1 MAPPSAAT
9 AAPAR
14 HHAAAGA
21 AGAAGASPSRRWSR
35 GSGAAAPETRRVPLR
50 VIPGRTRSGTR
61 TRRVAGGRVLNMLS
75 VSIVVAALLAVVVA
89 QALLANG
96 QVRMSMLQHDLALEQ
111 AAHRQAELA
120 VAQLETP
127 SRIVAAA
134 ASEGMVRPAGV
145 VELPYVS
152 LSVPLPTPKVTPAP
166 TPPPASTSASGTTST
181 SGTGTSGSGA
191 ASTGATGATGAS
203 GSPASTTTATSTP

>member
-61 TRRVAGGRVLNMLS
+61 TRRVAGGRVLNMHS

-134 ASEGMVRPAGV
+134 TSEGMVRPAGV

>member
-1 MAPPSAAT
+1 MAPPT

-14 HHAAAGA
+14 RHA
-21 AGAAGASPSRRWSR
+21 AAGASPSRRWGR
-35 GSGAAAPETRRVPLR
+35 GSGTATPQTRRAPLR
-50 VIPGRTRSGTR
+50 VISGRAGSGTR
-61 TRRVAGGRVLNMLS
+61 TGRVASGRLLNILS

-96 QVRMSMLQHDLALEQ
+96 QVRLSTLQHDLTFEQ
-111 AAHRQAELA
+111 AVHRQAELA

-134 ASEGMVRPAGV
+134 SGEGMVRPAGV

-152 LSVPLPTPKVTPAP
+152 LSVPRPTPKITPAP
-166 TPPPASTSASGTTST
+166 APPAPAPPPVSTT
-181 SGTGTSGSGA
+181 GTGTASASATTATSG
-191 ASTGATGATGAS
+191 
-203 GSPASTTTATSTP
+203 PISTTTATSTP

>member
-14 HHAAAGA
+14 RHA
-21 AGAAGASPSRRWSR
+21 AAGASPSRRWGQ
-35 GSGAAAPETRRVPLR
+35 GSGAAAPVTRRAPLR
-50 VIPGRTRSGTR
+50 VISGRARSGSR
-61 TRRVAGGRVLNMLS
+61 TGRVASGRLLNLLS

-89 QALLANG
+89 QALLAKG
-96 QVRMSMLQHDLALEQ
+96 QVRLSTLQHDLTYEQ

-134 ASEGMVRPAGV
+134 SGEGMVRPAGV

-152 LSVPLPTPKVTPAP
+152 LSVPLPTPRVTPAP
-166 TPPPASTSASGTTST
+166 APAPAPAPTTATPG
-181 SGTGTSGSGA
+181 SGSGA
-191 ASTGATGATGAS
+191 ASTGAGASGTASAGAS
-203 GSPASTTTATSTP
+203 GSISTTTATSTP

>member
-21 AGAAGASPSRRWSR
+21 AGAAGACPSRRWSR

-134 ASEGMVRPAGV
+134 TSEGMVRPAGV

>member
-1 MAPPSAAT
+1 
-9 AAPAR
+9 
-14 HHAAAGA
+14 
-21 AGAAGASPSRRWSR
+21 
-35 GSGAAAPETRRVPLR
+35 
-50 VIPGRTRSGTR
+50 
-61 TRRVAGGRVLNMLS
+61 LNILS

-96 QVRMSMLQHDLALEQ
+96 QVRLSSLQHDLTFEQ

-134 ASEGMVRPAGV
+134 SGEGMVRPAGV

-152 LSVPLPTPKVTPAP
+152 LSVPLPTPKVTPAAAP
-166 TPPPASTSASGTTST
+166 APASTT
-181 SGTGTSGSGA
+181 GTGTASAPATTATSGSGSGA
-191 ASTGATGATGAS
+191 ASTSAGASGTASAGAS
-203 GSPASTTTATSTP
+203 GSISTTTATSTP

>member
-1 MAPPSAAT
+1 
-9 AAPAR
+9 
-14 HHAAAGA
+14 
-21 AGAAGASPSRRWSR
+21 
-35 GSGAAAPETRRVPLR
+35 
-50 VIPGRTRSGTR
+50 
-61 TRRVAGGRVLNMLS
+61 MLS

-134 ASEGMVRPAGV
+134 TSEGMVRPAGV

-166 TPPPASTSASGTTST
+166 TPPPASTSGTTSASGTTST

>member
-14 HHAAAGA
+14 RHT
-21 AGAAGASPSRRWSR
+21 AAGASPSRRWGR
-35 GSGAAAPETRRVPLR
+35 GSGAAAPETRRAPLR
-50 VIPGRTRSGTR
+50 VIAGRTRSGTR
-61 TRRVAGGRVLNMLS
+61 TGRVASGRLLNILS

-96 QVRMSMLQHDLALEQ
+96 QVRLSSLQHDLTFEQ

-134 ASEGMVRPAGV
+134 SGEGMVRPAGV

-152 LSVPLPTPKVTPAP
+152 LSVPLPTPKVTPAAA
-166 TPPPASTSASGTTST
+166 PAPATTAT
-181 SGTGTSGSGA
+181 SGSGSGA
-191 ASTGATGATGAS
+191 ASTGAGASGTASAGAS
-203 GSPASTTTATSTP
+203 GSISTTTATSTP

>member
-9 AAPAR
+9 AAPSR
-14 HHAAAGA
+14 RHAAT
-21 AGAAGASPSRRWSR
+21 GASPSRRWSR
-35 GSGAAAPETRRVPLR
+35 GSGAAAPETRRAPLK

-61 TRRVAGGRVLNMLS
+61 TRRVAGGRVLNILS

-96 QVRMSMLQHDLALEQ
+96 QVRMSTLQHDLALEQ

-134 ASEGMVRPAGV
+134 TSEGMVRPAGV

-166 TPPPASTSASGTTST
+166 TPPPASTSASGTST
-181 SGTGTSGSGA
+181 SGTGTPGSGA
-191 ASTGATGATGAS
+191 ATTGAS
-203 GSPASTTTATSTP
+203 GSPTSTTTATSTP

>member
-134 ASEGMVRPAGV
+134 TSEGMVRPAGV